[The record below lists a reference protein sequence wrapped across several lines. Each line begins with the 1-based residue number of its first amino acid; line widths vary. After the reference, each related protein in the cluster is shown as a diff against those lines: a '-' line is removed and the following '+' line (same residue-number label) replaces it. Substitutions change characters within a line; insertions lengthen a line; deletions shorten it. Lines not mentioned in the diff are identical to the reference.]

1 MNTIRIGA
9 VLFLLI
15 STALQRLQTPTP
27 ASSISGTSTGVASD
41 SAAAIA
47 AGRSGVLPGRTPVF
61 RINLRVHNG
70 QSSLLLDDL
79 RTSLEE
85 MNFIWWSQAGVC
97 FEIASTKDNAT
108 AADGFDIWFVPDVP
122 DPPGANG
129 VYKGDHDI
137 WSRDYPRLAP
147 APNPVTHRSAR
158 TSAHEI
164 GHGLTL
170 THYDGYPDSPD
181 DLMSSGTLG
190 WRLHDFQIQA
200 ARIRAQR
207 KAIPDTTPTNC
218 GAAQIN

>member
-1 MNTIRIGA
+1 MNAITIGA

-15 STALQRLQTPTP
+15 STALQRLQTPAP
-27 ASSISGTSTGVASD
+27 IPSISDASAGVASG
-41 SAAAIA
+41 SAVT
-47 AGRSGVLPGRTPVF
+47 AGRSGVFPGRTPVY

-97 FEIASTKDNAT
+97 FEIASTKDNAK

-164 GHGLTL
+164 GHGLSL
-170 THYDGYPDSPD
+170 AHYNGYPDSAD